1 MSRRYMDCQPSDLD
15 AKNIS
20 ETLMRW
26 ILWIASLIKSENAKE
41 AVQKRFF
48 IFAQPLLFGI
58 CSYRRDS
65 LTNPFEF

>member
-26 ILWIASLIKSENAKE
+26 ILWIASLIKIENAKE
-41 AVQKRFF
+41 AVQK
-48 IFAQPLLFGI
+48 
-58 CSYRRDS
+58 
-65 LTNPFEF
+65 